1 MGLLVALFSL
11 AAMVWVIPILRS
23 GRMLPLVTLVLLT
36 GTVLGPSFFAIDGP
50 FQLSLDRMLWVGVVG
65 VCLIRWRMG
74 DFQIPKPSRTDFVVI
89 GIAVWL
95 LLSCL
100 RGGPVPDGSSPIA
113 RWFFFVAMPV
123 SMYAMARCIRIADQD
138 LRWLFRALLA
148 LSLYLAVTALFELL
162 GLRSLV
168 FPRFISDPTIWEFYG
183 RARGPLLNP
192 AGNGILLTV
201 GLVITTL
208 GFLQGS
214 LRAKVIYATLSLLI
228 VAGLYATL
236 TRSVWVGA
244 IASLAVISLIYAP
257 RWVRVQGMMT
267 AIFFAAVMAGGLQ
280 SQLVA
285 MKRDKNL
292 SAADAAKSV
301 ELRPLLAVVAFEMF
315 QDRPIIGHG
324 YGHYV
329 EQSPPYHTD
338 RSWELPLEQARPYI
352 QHNVLLSILVD
363 TGMVG
368 LLGFASLF
376 VMLASI
382 GWTLARNEQLPSFG
396 WGHQS
401 PQRDLGMVLLGLL
414 AAYLVN
420 GLFHEVSIIEMMHMF
435 VFFIAGVAVTVYREG
450 TFAQTVAKSAPNPQL
465 RASLERRGS
474 FA

>member
-11 AAMVWVIPILRS
+11 AAMVWMIPILRS

-50 FQLSLDRMLWVGVVG
+50 FQLSIDRMLWVGIVG

-74 DFQIPKPSRTDFVVI
+74 DFRIPQPGRIDFVVI
-89 GIAVWL
+89 GIAVWF

-214 LRAKVIYATLSLLI
+214 LRAKVIYASLSLLI

-257 RWVRVQGMMT
+257 RWVRVQGMMM
-267 AIFFAAVMAGGLQ
+267 AIFLAAVMAAGLQ

-329 EQSPPYHTD
+329 EQSPPYHAI

-363 TGMVG
+363 TGMIG

-376 VMLASI
+376 IMLASV
-382 GWTLARNEQLPSFG
+382 GWTLARNEQLPSWD
-396 WGHQS
+396 WGQQS
-401 PQRDLGMVLLGLL
+401 PQRNLGMVVLGLL
-414 AAYLVN
+414 VAYLVN

-435 VFFIAGVAVTVYREG
+435 VFFIAGVAVTVHREG